1 MISTN
6 KDEGQAALVKS
17 FSDVS
22 WIRWKRNCCHLD
34 EMKVRVMSP
43 GWGGSWLISSDG
55 TVQPNSCSFLS
66 WLHVK
71 LCWPMTIISGGG
83 GIHAM
88 CFFYQN
94 ERIALTHVDFIVASL
109 CSHLWYHCIVREIL
123 DLIYCLNFPLIQPAL
138 SKCTRDIGLELLC
151 SFLHLR
157 FEPVNA
163 GKCQ

>member
-1 MISTN
+1 MKKKLLPPGWN
-6 KDEGQAALVKS
+6 KSE
-17 FSDVS
+17 SDAT
-22 WIRWKRNCCHLD
+22 WMKWKWEWCHLD
-34 EMKVRVMSP
+34 EMKVKVLSP
-43 GWGGSWLISSDG
+43 GWDGSWLISSDG

-94 ERIALTHVDFIVASL
+94 ERIVLTHVDFIVASL

-138 SKCTRDIGLELLC
+138 SKCTHDIGLEVLC